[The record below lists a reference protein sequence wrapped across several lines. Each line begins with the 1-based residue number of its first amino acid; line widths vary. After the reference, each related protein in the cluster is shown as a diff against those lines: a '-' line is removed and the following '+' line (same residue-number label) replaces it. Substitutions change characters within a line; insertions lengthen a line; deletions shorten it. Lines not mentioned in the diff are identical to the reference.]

1 MDTFIEQI
9 VQKKKG
15 GAEWLIIVG
24 TALLSIVVLLAVW
37 LFIPMLVLFALAVVC
52 FGAWWI
58 ITSQNNEFEYSVTNG
73 DIDIDC
79 IIAKRKRTRLVS
91 VAGRKVESLL
101 PYDPAKSTAAYQR
114 VVMVA
119 PSLNEEGLWCFTYRS
134 KKNGH
139 TLVVFQPDNRVL
151 QALFNG
157 LPKLV
162 QMDATRAA
170 REKGIVLSASRYGHS
185 GEE

>member
-9 VQKKKG
+9 VQKKKT

-24 TALLSIVVLLAVW
+24 TILLSLVIVLAVGLFLPGLVLVVLAAVG
-37 LFIPMLVLFALAVVC
+37 
-52 FGAWWI
+52 FGAWWL
-58 ITSQNNEFEYSVTNG
+58 ITNQNNEFEYSVTNG

-79 IIAKRKRTRLVS
+79 IIAKRKRKRLVS
-91 VAGRKVESLL
+91 VSGRKVESLL
-101 PYDPAKSTAAYQR
+101 PYDPAKSTTAYQR

-119 PSLNEEGLWCFTYRS
+119 PSLQEEGLWCFTYHS

-139 TLVVFQPDNRVL
+139 TQVIFQPDMRVL

-157 LPKLV
+157 LSKLV
-162 QMDATRAA
+162 QMDTTRAA
-170 REKGIVLSASRYGHS
+170 REKGIMLSASRYGHS
-185 GEE
+185 GE